1 MALHAGAQRT
11 PAPSS
16 APPKRRSCPWPASQ
30 GTKDDYAH
38 TFIVKGIDGPA
49 LMKVTDEQLQEWKLT
64 VRHAHVGQAAPCQSA
79 RQRTGP

>member
-1 MALHAGAQRT
+1 M
-11 PAPSS
+11 
-16 APPKRRSCPWPASQ
+16 PWSASQ
-30 GTKDDYAH
+30 GTKEDYAH

-49 LMKVTDEQLQEWKLT
+49 LMKVTDEQLQEWKLK